1 MNLLTALSAVLSG
14 RLLATALFRKFAKES
29 IMKSLALFRKFAKE
43 SIMKSLRLLVK
54 RRAKP
59 LAKESINNLT

>member
-14 RLLATALFRKFAKES
+14 RLLATALFRKY
-29 IMKSLALFRKFAKE
+29 AKE
-43 SIMKSLRLLVK
+43 SIMKSLRLLV
-54 RRAKP
+54 RRRVKP